1 MSRMS
6 CMLRISEAGSLALH
20 TMGFL
25 AANTDRTFSTKQIAS
40 SLDVSG
46 AHLSKVLQRLAKAGL
61 VSSARGPAGGF
72 TMRDADKKNTL
83 LQVYEAIEGPLK
95 TDVCLFDKPVC
106 NGPDCIFG
114 DLLTSVNER
123 TREYLSETTLA
134 DIAGKC
140 TIRVAAGEGAP
151 T

>member
-6 CMLRISEAGSLALH
+6 CMFRISEAGSLALH

-25 AANTDRTFSTKQIAS
+25 AANSDRTFSTRQIAS
-40 SLDVSG
+40 SLGVSG
-46 AHLSKVLQRLAKAGL
+46 AHLSKVLQRLAKTGF
-61 VSSARGPAGGF
+61 VNSTRGPTGGF
-72 TMRDADKKNTL
+72 SMKEADKKTTL
-83 LQVYEAIEGPLK
+83 LQVYEAIEGPLR
-95 TDVCLFDKPVC
+95 TDDCLFDKPVC
-106 NGPDCIFG
+106 SGPNCIFG
-114 DLLTSVNER
+114 DLLTSVNKR

-140 TIRVAAGEGAP
+140 TIRIAAGEGAP